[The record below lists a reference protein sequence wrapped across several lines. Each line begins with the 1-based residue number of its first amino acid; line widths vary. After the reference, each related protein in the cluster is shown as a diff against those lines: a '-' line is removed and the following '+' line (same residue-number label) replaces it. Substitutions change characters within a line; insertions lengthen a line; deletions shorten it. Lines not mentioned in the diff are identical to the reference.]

1 MRLDYM
7 QRIYLGM
14 GLIRERQGTGV
25 VIEAQVAHDD
35 YCKMS
40 DKKPCNCAP
49 DVVLKVGG
57 ENYHVDEDGYPKL
70 RV

>member
-14 GLIRERQGTGV
+14 GLIREKQGTGV
-25 VIEAQVAHDD
+25 VIEAKVAHDN
-35 YCKMS
+35 YCKVS
-40 DKKPCNCAP
+40 NKTPCSCAP

-57 ENYHVDEDGYPKL
+57 ENYHVDEDGYPK
-70 RV
+70 RKV